1 MTPLIETREGVS
13 ILIFS
18 RDHLP
23 PHLHACYGEEEALIE
38 IESGKVIAGYLTNRK
53 LRVVQDWLNE
63 KENRS
68 IAEVNF
74 FALNPHLKKKGK

>member
-38 IESGKVIAGYLTNRK
+38 IESGKVRNR
-53 LRVVQDWLNE
+53 
-63 KENRS
+63 
-68 IAEVNF
+68 A
-74 FALNPHLKKKGK
+74 A